1 MRYRDRLDAAA
12 LKRYANALNSRAR
25 AVGTSGTLDADALR
39 GVILDSGGRCG
50 WCGVSLMDVDFEVDH
65 IASLH
70 RGGDNAPANLAAT
83 CITCNRQKGDQHP
96 ARFARQKRA
105 QGSDTALVRRVLAE
119 HGADDAGVQLGL
131 FDETPPRRVLG
142 LDAPSDDDDAP
153 DSPPPYRW

>member
-1 MRYRDRLDAAA
+1 MRYRDRLDPAA
-12 LKRYANALNSRAR
+12 LKRYAAALNSRAR
-25 AVGTSGTLDADALR
+25 AVGAPGTLDAEALR

-70 RGGDNAPANLAAT
+70 RGGDNTSANLAAT

-105 QGSDTALVRRVLAE
+105 QGSDTALVRRVLADY
-119 HGADDAGVQLGL
+119 GADDAGVQLGL
-131 FDETPPRRVLG
+131 FDDSAPPRRVLG
-142 LDAPSDDDDAP
+142 LDTLNDEDDDA
-153 DSPPPYRW
+153 PPPYRW